1 MDAGMKTARRG
12 EKRLVGRPEK
22 CPSVERARER
32 GERGEEA
39 ADNARGCGEAVA
51 EDRKSG
57 TRE

>member
-1 MDAGMKTARRG
+1 MKTTRRG

-32 GERGEEA
+32 GEGGRGRKEEA
-39 ADNARGCGEAVA
+39 TDNARGCGGAVA

>member
-32 GERGEEA
+32 GERGE